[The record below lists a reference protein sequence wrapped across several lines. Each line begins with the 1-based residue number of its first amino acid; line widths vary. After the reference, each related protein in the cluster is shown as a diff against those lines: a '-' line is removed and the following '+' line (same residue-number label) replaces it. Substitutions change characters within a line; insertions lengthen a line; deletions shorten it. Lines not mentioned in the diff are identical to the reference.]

1 MANIADLKRL
11 NFITETAPNE
21 SLAELSL
28 DQLKDLGYITQVISN
43 EDIESALSAGTESD
57 SSEPTPDPDEPTP
70 EPGE

>member
-11 NFITETAPNE
+11 NFITETAPDE

-43 EDIESALSAGTESD
+43 EDIERALSAGTESD
-57 SSEPTPDPDEPTP
+57 SDEPTPDPDEPTP